1 MKKVT
6 DKRVFVQVEK
16 TFDEPA
22 ETIFDAWLDVEM
34 LSHWMFGP
42 LVRNEEILN
51 LTNDPR
57 TGGRFSYQ
65 VKRGNDILNHIG
77 AYLEVKRPSLLV
89 FTWGVDQEPGD
100 ESVVVIRIT
109 PTATGCHLQLEHDM
123 DLKWSA
129 YADRTEEGWTYM
141 IGLLHDYLQRQR
153 AK

>member
-16 TFDEPA
+16 AFEASA
-22 ETIFDAWLDVEM
+22 EKVFDAWLDIEL

-42 LVRNEEILN
+42 AVRNEEILN

-57 TGGRFSYQ
+57 PGGRFSYQ

-77 AYLEVKRPSLLV
+77 NYLEVKRPSLLV

-100 ESVVVIRIT
+100 ESVVTIRIT
-109 PTATGCHLQLEHDM
+109 PTATGCLLQLEHDM
-123 DLKWSA
+123 DGKWAA

-141 IGLLHDYLQRQR
+141 TGLLYDYLQR
-153 AK
+153 